1 MGKSCRKRGRTSLQ
15 ISPRS
20 SCRGCRTRYA
30 TGCEGKGRGISRE
43 GQTVVQVRGLLNR
56 IACKRLCN
64 STKPSRTWTCGARAA
79 QKFRSSS
86 HLPVRPVPASTA
98 VAAFLRRGGR
108 SIRAKARSKSP
119 AHHSAPSRTP
129 RRPATQCL
137 GNWSGPK
144 EPGSAAQA
152 NRAAPLSLN
161 TPWPSASAALR
172 KSVRTLERTFSTQS
186 ATTGLRTPQKM
197 NWPQKACP
205 AALRWWC
212 RTSLPPK
219 LT

>member
-20 SCRGCRTRYA
+20 SHCGNHRTRYA
-30 TGCEGKGRGISRE
+30 TRREGKGRGISRE
-43 GQTVVQVRGLLNR
+43 GQTIVQVRGLLNPV
-56 IACKRLCN
+56 ACKCLCN

-108 SIRAKARSKSP
+108 SIRAKAQSKSP

-144 EPGSAAQA
+144 EPVSTPPRGCLPS
-152 NRAAPLSLN
+152 PLSLLH
-161 TPWPSASAALR
+161 T
-172 KSVRTLERTFSTQS
+172 
-186 ATTGLRTPQKM
+186 
-197 NWPQKACP
+197 
-205 AALRWWC
+205 
-212 RTSLPPK
+212 
-219 LT
+219 